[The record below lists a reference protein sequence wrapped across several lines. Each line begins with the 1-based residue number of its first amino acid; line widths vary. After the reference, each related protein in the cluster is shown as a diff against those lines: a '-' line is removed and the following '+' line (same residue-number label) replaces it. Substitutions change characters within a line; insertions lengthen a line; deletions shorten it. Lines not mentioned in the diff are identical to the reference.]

1 MNISESASIA
11 MGPGQKGPASAG
23 AEPPEVISRSRVI
36 EAKLRARIEKW
47 ATDIGYWGDA
57 TTAAVNETIATDY
70 SPPQTTATFRLGSL
84 SFHCVQ
90 NDETD
95 EFRVRLREAEYPISP
110 TLRPTLTPVADARSG
125 CPAGQDGA
133 GARSDL
139 SSTGAG

>member
-47 ATDIGYWGDA
+47 ADIGYWGDA
-57 TTAAVNETIATDY
+57 TTAGVNETIATDY
-70 SPPQTTATFRLGSL
+70 SPPRTTATFRLGSL

-90 NDETD
+90 NEETD
-95 EFRVRLREAEYPISP
+95 EFRVRLMGSRISDIP
-110 TLRPTLTPVADARSG
+110 TFPCSTAR
-125 CPAGQDGA
+125 
-133 GARSDL
+133 
-139 SSTGAG
+139 